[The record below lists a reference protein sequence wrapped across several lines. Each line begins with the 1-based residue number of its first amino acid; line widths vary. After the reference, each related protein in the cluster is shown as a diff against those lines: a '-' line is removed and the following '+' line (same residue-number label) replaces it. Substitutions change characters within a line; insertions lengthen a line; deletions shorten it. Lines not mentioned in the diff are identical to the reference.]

1 VTTSQHQYALLA
13 PWYQRARDD
22 INALAEAARQPAIQ
36 KYIKPDFT
44 DRLLADPRDSIAFD
58 PDEDSW
64 SYSVPIGAVPGKV
77 PTKRQSLSG
86 RIQVHSGLRKL
97 YQPSHERFY
106 VVVVE
111 LVCDEP
117 GFPLASRSDG
127 LTVGFV
133 VRRIVTAFGG
143 QDKDLRSLARK
154 VTDNLA
160 EAETKPSFPD
170 ADDFLE
176 VSSLV
181 QLETGIDDDRDE
193 FLATNADLIA
203 SAAIT
208 TTRQKWAHDEE
219 GTFAWVPEPAQ
230 APGAAPAPAHM
241 RFGDPEPYTEL
252 SLPMWR
258 LPASDTCDSARHR
271 SLWFGVVPTYS
282 SDRDD
287 SGAPR
292 FDDQSAYF
300 IQCFVRKDPPRGHEH
315 CPPQVWWSD
324 ETQPYRLAAFFDPDG
339 TKNRSVRVKLP
350 DLRSLAA
357 RAGGPG
363 GGGVEFERPPRSALQ
378 FSPAGKT
385 PTAGT
390 TDNASTEICTF
401 AIELLTIVA
410 MFLFSLFLPIVV
422 FVFQLW
428 WLLLLRFCW
437 PPKFEAIAALE
448 AFFAT
453 NPPVVPVVDVPTQR
467 AIGDLF
473 GVTSDDGQAVVDR
486 TGSAAAA
493 GAVLH
498 DIVGATLSAPPE
510 PAVPQPE
517 SKPDDPLCTRTG
529 SP

>member
-1 VTTSQHQYALLA
+1 MTTSQHQYALLS
-13 PWYQRARDD
+13 PWYQRVRDEV
-22 INALAEAARQPAIQ
+22 NVLATAARQPAIQ
-36 KYIKPDFT
+36 KYVKADFT
-44 DRLLADPRDSIAFD
+44 QRLVADPRDSIAFD
-58 PDEDSW
+58 PVEDSW
-64 SYSVPIGAVPGKV
+64 TYSVPIGAVPGKV
-77 PTKRQSLSG
+77 PTKRQGLSG

-106 VVVVE
+106 TVVVE

-117 GFPLASRSDG
+117 GFPLASKSDG

-133 VRRIVTAFGG
+133 VRRIVTGFGG
-143 QDKDLRSLARK
+143 RDSDLRDLARK

-160 EAETKPSFPD
+160 AAETKSSFPD
-170 ADDFLE
+170 ADDFLG

-181 QLETGIDDDRDE
+181 QLETAIDDDRDE
-193 FLATNADLIA
+193 FLLANADLIA

-208 TTRQKWAHDEE
+208 TTRQMWAHDEE
-219 GTFAWVPEPAQ
+219 GTFSWLPVQKQE
-230 APGAAPAPAHM
+230 PGAAPAPPRVHV
-241 RFGDPEPYTEL
+241 GDPEPPTEL

-258 LPASDTCDSARHR
+258 LPASDTCEAAGHR

-282 SDRDD
+282 SDRDG

-292 FDDQSAYF
+292 FDDESTYF

-315 CPPQVWWSD
+315 CPPQIWWSD
-324 ETQPYRLAAFFDPDG
+324 ETRPYRLAAFFDPEG

-357 RAGGPG
+357 RAGGAN

-378 FSPAGKT
+378 FGPAGKT
-385 PTAGT
+385 PTTGT
-390 TDNASTEICTF
+390 TNNTSTEICTF
-401 AIELLTIVA
+401 AIELPTIVA

-422 FVFQLW
+422 FIFQLW

-437 PPKFEAIAALE
+437 PPKAEVIVALQ

-453 NPPVVPVVDVPTQR
+453 NPPVPVTDGPTRR

-473 GVTSDDGQAVVDR
+473 GVTEDDGQAVIDR
-486 TGSAAAA
+486 TGSAGTART
-493 GAVLH
+493 VLH
-498 DIVGATLSAPPE
+498 DVVGATLSPPPDPVVPE
-510 PAVPQPE
+510 PEP
-517 SKPDDPLCTRTG
+517 KPDDPLCIREG